1 MLLAL
6 DNNLVENRDIVVE
19 YKQGGLKDI
28 TELHPCFMSLQYPLL
43 FPRGED
49 GYRLGIRHR
58 NVQDSEP
65 SQRNTVSSREYQSF
79 RVQHHDCEGHAL
91 LMGGRLF
98 LQYVVDSWCYIERG
112 RLQWVQLHQST
123 IRSDLYNN
131 IVDSVSRGDI
141 SASDVGK
148 RIVLPSSFMG
158 GFRYMQQNFQDS
170 IALCKEYGHPDLFIT
185 FTCNPKWPEIR
196 RAVAAQD
203 CKDAFVRPD
212 LIARV
217 FKIKLDALMADLT
230 KNDVLGH
237 VLAAIY
243 TIEFQ
248 KRGLPHAHIVLWLA
262 EPDKLLSPEAI
273 DAVISVEIPDK
284 NADPSAFEI
293 VSQLMMYGPC
303 GEANPKCSCMMNGKC
318 MKHYPR
324 MFCNNTTMD
333 QNGYALYRRRNT
345 GRTVEASNG
354 IHLDNRCLLHHLFIF
369 HAVKTNQ
376 AFSFLKNHLLILF
389 VSKNHANSTLVSSEA
404 LMVFPHA
411 A

>member
-1 MLLAL
+1 MPACF
-6 DNNLVENRDIVVE
+6 RDLSSLRKE
-19 YKQGGLKDI
+19 FLHKYKHYYSCRLCWSTFLI
-28 TELHPCFMSLQYPLL
+28 YIL
-43 FPRGED
+43 F
-49 GYRLGIRHR
+49 
-58 NVQDSEP
+58 S
-65 SQRNTVSSREYQSF
+65 
-79 RVQHHDCEGHAL
+79 
-91 LMGGRLF
+91 
-98 LQYVVDSWCYIERG
+98 
-112 RLQWVQLHQST
+112 
-123 IRSDLYNN
+123 
-131 IVDSVSRGDI
+131 
-141 SASDVGK
+141 
-148 RIVLPSSFMG
+148 
-158 GFRYMQQNFQDS
+158 
-170 IALCKEYGHPDLFIT
+170 
-185 FTCNPKWPEIR
+185 
-196 RAVAAQD
+196 
-203 CKDAFVRPD
+203 
-212 LIARV
+212 
-217 FKIKLDALMADLT
+217 
-230 KNDVLGH
+230 
-237 VLAAIY
+237 AAIY

-248 KRGLPHAHIVLWLA
+248 KRGLPHAHIVLWMA

-284 NADPSAFEI
+284 DADPLAFEI
-293 VSQLMMYGPC
+293 VSQLMMHGPC